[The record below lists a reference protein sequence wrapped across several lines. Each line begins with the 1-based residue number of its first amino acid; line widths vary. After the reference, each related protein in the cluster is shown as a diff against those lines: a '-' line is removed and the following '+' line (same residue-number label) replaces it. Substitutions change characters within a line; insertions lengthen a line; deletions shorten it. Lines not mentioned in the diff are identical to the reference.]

1 MDAGGWRPTVNDPR
15 LSRRSVRDYAYGSAG
30 GLPDTK
36 VGTFPQALLD
46 QAKKNGWTAIS
57 MRNDWKLFAFEK
69 MGNMNRVRNKWLMV
83 ILLVLHPCMPVL
95 AQTSTTEFL
104 PEIDAFVKLKSNV
117 RFVFQ
122 AMRTREGGDPTQAE
136 LGPSI
141 DLYLKPLVKLRKITV
156 FDLDDSKSRALVLS
170 IGYRYLPSPDR
181 PAVNRMEPVA
191 IFHFPMKAGI
201 LISDRNRADLDW
213 SNGDFTWRYRNRL
226 TLERAIKIRSYHPA
240 PYVRAE
246 VFYESQYSKW
256 SSTEL
261 YAGCILPVS
270 KHVEFDPYY
279 KHENN
284 TGKSP
289 NQQVNAVGFIFN
301 LQF

>member
-1 MDAGGWRPTVNDPR
+1 
-15 LSRRSVRDYAYGSAG
+15 
-30 GLPDTK
+30 
-36 VGTFPQALLD
+36 
-46 QAKKNGWTAIS
+46 
-57 MRNDWKLFAFEK
+57 
-69 MGNMNRVRNKWLMV
+69 MNRVRNKGLLV
-83 ILLVLHPCMPVL
+83 ILLVLHPFVL
-95 AQTSTTEFL
+95 VCAQTSTTEFL
-104 PEIDAFVKLKSNV
+104 PEVDASLKLNSNV

-122 AMRTREGGDPTQAE
+122 AKRTREGGDPTQAE

-141 DLYLKPLVKLRKITV
+141 ELYLKPLVKLRKITV
-156 FDLDDSKSRALVLS
+156 FDLDDSKSRVLVLS
-170 IGYRYLPSPDR
+170 IGYRYLPSPDK

-191 IFHFPMKAGI
+191 TFHFPMKGGV

-213 SNGDFTWRYRNRL
+213 SNGNFTWRYRNRL

-256 SSTEL
+256 STTEL

-270 KHVEFDPYY
+270 KHVELDPYY
-279 KHENN
+279 EHENN

-289 NQQVNAVGFIFN
+289 NQKVNAVGFILN